1 VPLYHSDAF
10 VLRTYKLGERDQI
23 VVFFT
28 RDFGKIRAVARR
40 SHSSRR
46 PHASYYQPLMLLRAI
61 LFGRPSRSLFR
72 VNSVDVAQ
80 TYRGLHE
87 DFGALRSGL
96 YLTELLDV
104 TTREHEPVPEL
115 FELFHATLDRLV
127 VTPQSSLVLRQF
139 ELYLLMHIGYTPQ
152 FEYCARCDRDLP
164 SQAGSSFSPRLG
176 GLVCASCASEV
187 RPTLAVSSAAVAFLR
202 RALGGDEACWT
213 ASDLDTAARQE
224 LEDVLHAH
232 LVSCLGRELKSYAFL
247 HL

>member
-23 VVFFT
+23 VVLFT

-40 SHSSRR
+40 SHSARR

-61 LFGRPSRSLFR
+61 LFGQPSRPLFR

-80 TYRGLHE
+80 TYRGLRE

-104 TTREHEPVPEL
+104 ATREHEPAPEL
-115 FELFHATLDRLV
+115 FGLFQAILDRLV
-127 VTPQSSLVLRQF
+127 ATPQSSLVLRQF
-139 ELYLLMHIGYTPQ
+139 ELHLLMHLGYTPQ
-152 FEYCARCDRDLP
+152 FEYCARCDRDLS
-164 SQAGSSFSPRLG
+164 SQAGPFSPRLG
-176 GLVCASCASEV
+176 GVVCAACTSEV
-187 RPTLAVSSAAVAFLR
+187 RPTLPVSPAAVAFLR
-202 RALGGDEACWT
+202 RVLGGDEACWT
-213 ASDLDTAARQE
+213 ASDLDSAARQE
-224 LEDVLHAH
+224 LEDILHAH